1 MAEDIKGL
9 IEKINREGVLAAET
23 KARAIEEEAR
33 LKAEEILAKARAE
46 AQRLIS
52 EAKIKVQKDSQ
63 RGKALLTQAG
73 RDMLLVL
80 KNQLNAMLDKVINTE
95 IREALN
101 TEELFKTLS
110 TLIQN
115 ICKQQDT
122 SIVVSLSKEDLK
134 KLEGGFLAK
143 LKEQTKKEIVLRP
156 AEDIRAGFT
165 ISFDAG
171 KSQFDFSDK
180 ALSEY
185 ISLYL
190 KPKLKEILQK

>member
-9 IEKINREGVLAAET
+9 IEKINREGVLAAES

-33 LKAEEILAKARAE
+33 LKVEEILAKARAE

-52 EAKIKVQKDSQ
+52 EAKIVVQKDSQ
-63 RGKALLTQAG
+63 REKALLTQAG

-80 KNQLNAMLDKVINTE
+80 KGQLNAMLDKVINTE
-95 IREALN
+95 IREAFN
-101 TEELFKTLS
+101 TKELFKILS
-110 TLIQN
+110 ALIQN
-115 ICKQQDT
+115 IYKQQDV
-122 SIVVSLSKEDLK
+122 SIVVSLSKEDLE
-134 KLEGGFLAK
+134 KLEGGFLTK
-143 LKEQTKKEIVLRP
+143 LKEETKKEIVLRP

-180 ALSEY
+180 ALTEY
-185 ISLYL
+185 ISIYL